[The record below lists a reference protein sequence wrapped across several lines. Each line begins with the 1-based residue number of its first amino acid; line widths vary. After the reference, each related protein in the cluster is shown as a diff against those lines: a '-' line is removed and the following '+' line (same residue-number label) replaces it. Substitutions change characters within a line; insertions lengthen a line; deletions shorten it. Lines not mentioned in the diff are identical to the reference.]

1 VRVAHAVLG
10 CAIGLVWLV
19 LPGMT
24 SGDGAPVAIKE
35 PAAAPS
41 SAASAVEEE
50 EEDDE
55 TSAADLVL
63 PLVAVA
69 AVGAL
74 AGYGY
79 VRRVRRARSR
89 TTPGG
94 STDTAPPP
102 GSAPPPRSAPPSGS
116 APPLASLDDRARA
129 ALVEADDRIRA
140 ARTELD
146 YAGALFGGEPVA
158 PLRRAVQEAGGELAA
173 AFRMRRRFDEGTPAE
188 EAARAHALA
197 GIVGRCEET
206 TRRLDSV
213 ADGLERL
220 RGPAPAPGGPL
231 GGALG
236 VAEGRF
242 RELTGRVAASEA
254 VLAGLRTRYAPTATA
269 SVIGNVEQA
278 KDRLLF
284 ATVRLNEAR
293 QAADS
298 GRAGTAATH
307 LRAAEA
313 AVAQAAVLLGGVDRL
328 AASLKTAERTVPAA
342 LTGAEAELSAARAD
356 EASGRAPGVPLAL
369 LRHADVVLTSVR
381 LELTSGR
388 PGDPVG
394 MLRRIVR
401 ATEPCAPGR
410 GGVLPAAA
418 LITARAATGAAADF
432 VETHRGVVGAA
443 ARTRLAEAE
452 RLLAAN
458 DPADRRAADDLALES
473 LELAEQDVR
482 THGNPGPAPEDTPG
496 EPGTPGAAGAVL
508 GGIVPPGPTTDGAPA
523 RPADPPPGDT

>member
-1 VRVAHAVLG
+1 
-10 CAIGLVWLV
+10 
-19 LPGMT
+19 MT
-24 SGDGAPVAIKE
+24 SRDDAPVAIKE
-35 PAAAPS
+35 PTSAPS
-41 SAASAVEEE
+41 SVAAAAAEE
-50 EEDDE
+50 DE
-55 TSAADLVL
+55 TSTADLVL

-69 AVGAL
+69 AVGAV

-94 STDTAPPP
+94 P
-102 GSAPPPRSAPPSGS
+102 GSLPRPGS
-116 APPLASLDDRARA
+116 APPLADLASLDGRSCA

-140 ARTELD
+140 ARTELG
-146 YAGALFGGEPVA
+146 YAETLFGTEPVA
-158 PLRRAVQEAGGELAA
+158 PLRRTVQEAGTELAA
-173 AFRMRRRFDEGTPAE
+173 AFRMRRRYDEGTPAE
-188 EAARAHALA
+188 EAARVHTLA

-213 ADGLERL
+213 ADALERL
-220 RGPAPAPGGPL
+220 RGGPDRGPGEAL
-231 GGALG
+231 GETLDGALDGALG

-242 RELTGRVAASEA
+242 RELTGLVAASES

-269 SVIGNVEQA
+269 CVTGNVEQA

-298 GRAGTAATH
+298 GRAGRAAAQ

-328 AASLKTAERTVPAA
+328 AALLKAAEQTVPAA

-356 EASGRAPGVPLAL
+356 EATAAPGAPRAQ
-369 LRHADVVLTSVR
+369 LRHADAVLASVR
-381 LELTSGR
+381 LERTAGR
-388 PGDPVG
+388 PGDPVDV
-394 MLRRIVR
+394 LRRIVR
-401 ATEPCAPGR
+401 ATEPFVSGR
-410 GGVLPAAA
+410 AGALPAAA
-418 LITARAATGAAADF
+418 LITARAAVGAAADF
-432 VETHRGVVGAA
+432 VETHRGAVGAA

-452 RLLAAN
+452 RLLAAD
-458 DPADRRAADDLALES
+458 DPAERRAADDLALES

-482 THGNPGPAPEDTPG
+482 TYGHPGPVPEGTTG
-496 EPGTPGAAGAVL
+496 EIGATGAVL
-508 GGIVPPGPTTDGAPA
+508 GGIVPP
-523 RPADPPPGDT
+523 ADPAPTPTDPAGPPPAAHEPTDDQ

>member
-1 VRVAHAVLG
+1 MTSSLHRGRPRRPGPHISVRVAHAVLG

-24 SGDGAPVAIKE
+24 SGDDAPVAIKE
-35 PAAAPS
+35 PA
-41 SAASAVEEE
+41 SAAGTVAAAGEKE
-50 EEDDE
+50 DE
-55 TSAADLVL
+55 TSTADLVL

-69 AVGAL
+69 AVGAI

-94 STDTAPPP
+94 SGGPPPP
-102 GSAPPPRSAPPSGS
+102 GSAPPLTA
-116 APPLASLDDRARA
+116 LDGRACA

-146 YAGALFGGEPVA
+146 YAETLFGSHPVT
-158 PLRRAVQEAGGELAA
+158 PLRRAVQEAGTELAA
-173 AFRMRRRFDEGTPAE
+173 AFRMRRRYDEGTPAE
-188 EAARAHALA
+188 DAARAHALA

-213 ADGLERL
+213 ADALARL
-220 RGPAPAPGGPL
+220 RDRDDGPGA
-231 GGALG
+231 ALG

-242 RELTGRVAASEA
+242 RELTGLVAASET
-254 VLAGLRTRYAPTATA
+254 VLAGLRARYAPTATA
-269 SVIGNVEQA
+269 TVIGNVEQA

-298 GRAGTAATH
+298 GRAGPAATH

-313 AVAQAAVLLGGVDRL
+313 AVAQAAVLLDGVDRL
-328 AASLKTAERTVPAA
+328 ATLLKTAEQTVPAA

-356 EASGRAPGVPLAL
+356 EAAGPSGTPHAL
-369 LRHADVVLTSVR
+369 LRHADVVLASVR
-381 LELTSGR
+381 HELTAGR
-388 PGDPVG
+388 PADPVG

-401 ATEPCAPGR
+401 ATEPFAPGR

-418 LITARAATGAAADF
+418 LITARTATGAASDF
-432 VETHRGVVGAA
+432 VETHRGAVGAA

-452 RLLAAN
+452 RLLAAD
-458 DPADRRAADDLALES
+458 DPADRLAADDLALES

-482 THGNPGPAPEDTPG
+482 THGNPGPAPEGTAG
-496 EPGTPGAAGAVL
+496 EIGAAGAVL
-508 GGIVPPGPTTDGAPA
+508 GGIVPPEPPAGAPPTD
-523 RPADPPPGDT
+523 PATPPSADA

>member
-1 VRVAHAVLG
+1 MTSSLHRGRPRRPGPHISVRVAHAVLG

-35 PAAAPS
+35 PASAPS
-41 SAASAVEEE
+41 SVAAAAE
-50 EEDDE
+50 EEDE
-55 TSAADLVL
+55 TSTADLVL

-69 AVGAL
+69 AVGAV

-94 STDTAPPP
+94 SGGPPPP
-102 GSAPPPRSAPPSGS
+102 GSAPPLTA
-116 APPLASLDDRARA
+116 LDGRARA
-129 ALVEADDRIRA
+129 ALVEADDRIRTT
-140 ARTELD
+140 RTELD
-146 YAGALFGGEPVA
+146 HAEPLFGSDPVA
-158 PLRRAVQEAGGELAA
+158 PLRRTVQEAGTELAA
-173 AFRMRRRFDEGTPAE
+173 AFRMRRRYDEGTPAE
-188 EAARAHALA
+188 DAARAHALA

-213 ADGLERL
+213 ADALARL
-220 RGPAPAPGGPL
+220 RGPDDGPGA
-231 GGALG
+231 ALG

-242 RELTGRVAASEA
+242 RELTGLVAGSET

-293 QAADS
+293 QAADT

-313 AVAQAAVLLGGVDRL
+313 AVAQAAVLLGGVGRL
-328 AASLKTAERTVPAA
+328 AALLEAAERTVPAA

-356 EASGRAPGVPLAL
+356 EAAMGPGTSHAL
-369 LRHADVVLTSVR
+369 LRHADVVLASVR
-381 LELTSGR
+381 QELTAGR

-401 ATEPCAPGR
+401 ATEPFAPGR
-410 GGVLPAAA
+410 AGVLPAAA
-418 LITARAATGAAADF
+418 LIVARTSTGAAADF
-432 VETHRGVVGAA
+432 VETHRGAVGAA
-443 ARTRLAEAE
+443 ARTGLAEAE
-452 RLLAAN
+452 RLLATN
-458 DPADRRAADDLALES
+458 DPADRRAADDLALEA

-482 THGNPGPAPEDTPG
+482 THGNPGPAPE
-496 EPGTPGAAGAVL
+496 GTADEIGAAGAVL
-508 GGIVPPGPTTDGAPA
+508 GGIVPPGTTADGP
-523 RPADPPPGDT
+523 PADPPPGKA